1 MNEKN
6 DSVCSSCSSKI
17 EKSVKCERCKKNF
30 CTNCLTSSALLYS
43 HPNGQG
49 LYNICSHCDSII
61 KEITN
66 FISTQELSWAKLSL
80 KGSEWLS
87 SPILQNWCIGQNLSI
102 SSYSSVSIS
111 KADESI
117 IDKDVSTG
125 RSDPSAFN
133 WDIKETL
140 LRLEISTYRQD
151 LITLLKAFC
160 AKNRRVGYCQGMS
173 YIAAWLLIFLDIE
186 KAFVIFC
193 FLIESCLPADMFLG
207 SNRGSA
213 LNGFYVESTVIASLL
228 EHSDPNMKRLT
239 MSTNEFT
246 DFFAMQHLV
255 QLFIN
260 TIDMQSTVF
269 IWDQLFIEGSVCLV
283 KAIICLVMF
292 SAEFIQKEMHPLM
305 IIKELQNLQFS
316 VFLKENYIRLAN
328 QVTPARVQRLR
339 IKARNYRS
347 QEWIECKNIVIRRME
362 NMSGFSP
369 EEIQELQIKFKEMM
383 NKLTNIEPERRRV
396 SRRRST
402 VELPIE
408 ILAKMEDY
416 RGSQACGIKKE
427 EFIQLLNDISPN
439 MAEYGE
445 VVFDTFDDDKT
456 GYLDFKE
463 LVIAL
468 SSISKGNF
476 EDKLQICFNAYD
488 SEKCGYLDSIE
499 VQLLIERILEP
510 FAIAADKNPQEIDI
524 YKKIVHIHQ
533 KMMDLS
539 EKSNGQLSYFDLF
552 NGIKADQFLYNCFN
566 EFFGIEFSS
575 QYSKIYT
582 ALSMR
587 TGTESKIQN
596 YGESK
601 CRNCFIL

>member
-1 MNEKN
+1 MNEQN
-6 DSVCSSCSSKI
+6 DSVCISCSTKI
-17 EKSVKCERCKKNF
+17 EKSVKCERCKKVF
-30 CTNCLTSSALLYS
+30 CNNCLNASTLLYS
-43 HPNGQG
+43 HQNGQG
-49 LYNICSHCDSII
+49 NYNICSNCDSIV
-61 KEITN
+61 KEISN
-66 FISTQELSWAKLSL
+66 FISIQELSWAKLSR

-111 KADESI
+111 KADLSI

-133 WDIKETL
+133 WEIKETL
-140 LRLEISTYRQD
+140 LRLDCSTYRQD
-151 LITLLKAFC
+151 LITMLKAFC

-173 YIAAWLLIFLDIE
+173 YIGAWLLMFLDIE
-186 KAFVIFC
+186 NAFVIFC

-246 DFFAMQHLV
+246 DFFAMQPLV

-260 TIDMQSTVF
+260 SIDMQSTVF
-269 IWDQLFIEGSVCLV
+269 IWDQLFIEGSLSLI
-283 KAIICLVMF
+283 KAIICLVRF
-292 SAEFIQKEMHPLM
+292 SAEFIKKEMHPLM
-305 IIKELQNLQFS
+305 IIKKLQNLQFS
-316 VFLKENYIRLAN
+316 GFLKENYPQLADE
-328 QVTPARVQRLR
+328 VTPARVHRLR
-339 IKARNYRS
+339 IKARNFRS
-347 QEWIECKNIVIRRME
+347 QEWIECKSIVIRRME

-369 EEIQELQIKFKEMM
+369 EEIQELQKKFKELMK
-383 NKLTNIEPERRRV
+383 NLINIEPERRRV

-402 VELPIE
+402 VELPLE

-416 RGSQACGIKKE
+416 RGSQACGIKKI
-427 EFIQLLNDISPN
+427 EFIELLNDISPN

-488 SEKCGYLDSIE
+488 SEKCGYLNTIE
-499 VQLLIERILEP
+499 IQLLIERILEP
-510 FAIAADKNPQEIDI
+510 FSIAANKNPQETDI

-533 KMMDLS
+533 KMMDFS
-539 EKSNGQLSYFDLF
+539 EKSNGKLSYFDLF
-552 NGIKADQFLYNCFN
+552 NGIKADQFLNNCFN

-575 QYSKIYT
+575 QYAKIYS
-582 ALSMR
+582 ALSLR
-587 TGTESKIQN
+587 TATESKIEK
-596 YGESK
+596 YAETK